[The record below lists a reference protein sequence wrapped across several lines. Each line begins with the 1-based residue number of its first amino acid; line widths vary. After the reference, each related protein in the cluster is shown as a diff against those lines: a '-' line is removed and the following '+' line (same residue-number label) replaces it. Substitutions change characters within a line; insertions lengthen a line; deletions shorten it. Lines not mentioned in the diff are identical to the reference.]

1 MLVETQEWPGL
12 QIFDEGKEKV
22 VDLLRA
28 VIELGGLPYH
38 RYVLIRYLACKQ
50 NKNNFKWGHFYHNR
64 VYNSTGLSEH
74 FLKTPIINKYIGL
87 DDV

>member
-50 NKNNFKWGHFYHNR
+50 NN
-64 VYNSTGLSEH
+64 
-74 FLKTPIINKYIGL
+74 IILNGDIFTITACTIRQ
-87 DDV
+87 VCQSIF